1 MGMGFC
7 LLNNVAVTAARLR
20 ARGERVLVV
29 DWDVHHGNGTQAIF
43 WDDPDVMFCSLHQ
56 SPAYPGSGRADDV
69 GGISAPGGIVYVPL
83 PAGATGDVLLAAV
96 EHVIAPAADRFSP
109 DWLLISAGFDA
120 HRDDPL
126 AELCLTAGDF
136 GLLAER
142 VAELAP
148 GPARTIA
155 FLEGGYHPDA
165 LARSVGAVAAA
176 LVGARHHPEAPTVGG
191 PGRDWVDDCVRR
203 RMHALE
209 LAW

>member
-1 MGMGFC
+1 V
-7 LLNNVAVTAARLR
+7 N
-20 ARGERVLVV
+20 
-29 DWDVHHGNGTQAIF
+29 
-43 WDDPDVMFCSLHQ
+43 
-56 SPAYPGSGRADDV
+56 
-69 GGISAPGGIVYVPL
+69 VPL

-96 EHVIAPAADRFSP
+96 DQAVAPAADRFSP
-109 DWLLISAGFDA
+109 DWVLVSAGFDA

-126 AELCLTAGDF
+126 AELCLSAGDF

-155 FLEGGYHPDA
+155 FLEGGYALDA
-165 LARSVGAVAAA
+165 LACSVGATAAA
-176 LVGARHHPEAPTVGG
+176 LAGIRHHPEPPTSGG